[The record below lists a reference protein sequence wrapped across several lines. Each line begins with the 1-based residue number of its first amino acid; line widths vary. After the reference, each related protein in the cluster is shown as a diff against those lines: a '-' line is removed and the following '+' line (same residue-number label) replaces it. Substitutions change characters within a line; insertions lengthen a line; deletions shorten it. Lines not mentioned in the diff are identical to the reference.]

1 MSKCIWIISI
11 KYCEQKYDI
20 SVIIGLILWIVFL
33 CTVIMIIN
41 ISIFYYKNW
50 RYNIISFENKVL
62 SIKNIEFTLIMCVII
77 STIRII
83 YLYILYF
90 DLINNAILM
99 SFLQEL
105 PWFIVNFLVVGQ
117 LFSNLKSFNNNNN
130 NYKTIF
136 IVQLFLSIITIC
148 LSLLSGYYFEI
159 TNYVLGYKITGI
171 QFIIYGFSFIYFGIL
186 NIYCINLYNK
196 SNLKKHIKNRYNN
209 KKINFV
215 IKLIIWNSIIG
226 TIIWSPVWIGQ
237 GIMMIFIPYYYETH
251 CIAFAHLWYYVGLL
265 SGGLILIISSNISVI
280 YRV

>member
-11 KYCEQKYDI
+11 KYCEQKYEI

-33 CTVIMIIN
+33 CIVIMIIN

-130 NYKTIF
+130 YKTIF

-171 QFIIYGFSFIYFGIL
+171 QFIIYGFSFM
-186 NIYCINLYNK
+186 
-196 SNLKKHIKNRYNN
+196 
-209 KKINFV
+209 
-215 IKLIIWNSIIG
+215 
-226 TIIWSPVWIGQ
+226 TVWWD
-237 GIMMIFIPYYYETH
+237 F
-251 CIAFAHLWYYVGLL
+251 
-265 SGGLILIISSNISVI
+265 
-280 YRV
+280 